1 MQSQQNHNP
10 PAKERPKGH
19 LPPAPAPQRMSRRTR
34 LLLIS
39 AGAVVGAA
47 LLPLLAANLLIS
59 ADWVRDRVA
68 NRIKEQTGRELT
80 VNGTTALLFTPGPHV
95 VITDATFTDPEARAG
110 TTDISVARLVV
121 DVSLLELL
129 SRNVDAERIVLER
142 PVLTVR
148 LGDDG
153 KKAEPKK
160 PRTAKAPNPNPKP
173 RRDVRLKDVRIE
185 DGTVN
190 IVYDEAGKARR
201 IEHIRAN
208 LNLPTLT
215 APFTGSGKFDWKEQT
230 VDFSFELASLADLRE
245 KRPARLLVSLDT
257 KAIAARFDGSLITRP
272 DLSGQGE
279 LSAKA
284 HSIPSLLAWM
294 REKQS
299 AVTGIGDG
307 ELASHVAWKNGEITF
322 SNARFALEHASGQ
335 GQAVVTLRAPRPH
348 IRAALA
354 LDHLDLNPFLAPTP
368 KAARAERK
376 ASASAA
382 SAAPQAGEAPADAQ
396 GAQDWFSKPKSD
408 QGAGAQEAAPGA
420 SAVTPAA
427 ETAVAAPPAVA
438 PAPAAS
444 AAPAAFDADVNLN
457 VRRTRAFH
465 LEIGPS
471 SLGLA
476 FRDGVLN
483 ATLGGM
489 DLYDGHA
496 SGKFV
501 LDASRQVPAF
511 NGDFL
516 LEGVQAKSLLSDAA
530 QVSLLEGRT
539 KLALQLAGAGGNTE
553 EVKSSLVGQGSIA
566 VSDGAIEGVN
576 LTEMIDQLGAGE
588 IPDLR
593 QGPGA
598 KTAFTELGG
607 SFTIKDGIAET
618 NNLTATSPLLK
629 VTAAGTVNLVEST
642 MNLLA
647 NSEIVAGPEGQRG
660 ANDFAGLSVPVRI
673 EGPLDRP
680 TISPEVK
687 QMFADPEKAGKTVN
701 QIGKAIQKKFKGKP
715 VGEAIGR
722 MLGGIKIEQR
732 GGGESGASE
741 PGTDRQSS
749 GKKDTPQAK
758 PNADGGASE
767 QGAEEPADPEIE
779 ELLR

>member
-1 MQSQQNHNP
+1 MQSQQNQNP
-10 PAKERPKGH
+10 PARESPKEP
-19 LPPAPAPQRMSRRTR
+19 LPRRAPQRMSRRTR

-47 LLPLLAANLLIS
+47 LLTLLAANLLIS

-80 VNGTTALLFTPGPHV
+80 VKGTTALLFTPGPHV

-110 TTDISVARLVV
+110 TADISVARLVV
-121 DVSLLELL
+121 DVSLLEIL

-142 PVLTVR
+142 PVVTVR

-153 KKAEPKK
+153 KEAEPKK
-160 PRTAKAPNPNPKP
+160 PKTAKAPNPNPKP

-185 DGTVN
+185 DGTVT
-190 IVYDEAGKARR
+190 IVYDETGKERR
-201 IEHIRAN
+201 IEHITAN

-230 VDFSFELASLADLRE
+230 VDFSFELTSFADLRE
-245 KRPARLLVSLDT
+245 KRPARLLVALDT

-272 DLSGQGE
+272 GLSGQGA

-299 AVTGIGDG
+299 AMTGIGDG
-307 ELASHVAWKNGEITF
+307 ELSSHVAWKDGEIIF
-322 SNARFALEHASGQ
+322 SDSRFALQHASGQ

-348 IRAALA
+348 VRAALA
-354 LDHLDLNPFLAPTP
+354 LDHLDLNPFLAAAP
-368 KAARAERK
+368 KAARAERR
-376 ASASAA
+376 ASAAEA
-382 SAAPQAGEAPADAQ
+382 SAAPQAERSEAGGESDGNWFTKPDA
-396 GAQDWFSKPKSD
+396 AASPE
-408 QGAGAQEAAPGA
+408 AAAQEPAPGA
-420 SAVTPAA
+420 SAGT
-427 ETAVAAPPAVA
+427 AAPE
-438 PAPAAS
+438 AANAS
-444 AAPAAFDADVNLN
+444 PPAAPAAPAQAAAPASFDADVNLN
-457 VRRTRAFH
+457 VRKTRVFH

-496 SGKFV
+496 RGTFA
-501 LDASRQVPAF
+501 LDASRDVPAF
-511 NGDFL
+511 SGDFL

-539 KLALQLAGAGGNTE
+539 KLALQLRGAGGNTE

-618 NNLTATSPLLK
+618 SNLTATSPLLK
-629 VTAAGTVNLVEST
+629 VTAAGTVNLVAST

-647 NSEIVAGPEGQRG
+647 NSEIVAGPEGERG

-722 MLGGIKIEQR
+722 MLGDIKIEQR
-732 GGGESGASE
+732 GGGGSES
-741 PGTDRQSS
+741 GTDRQSS
-749 GKKDTPQAK
+749 GKKETPQAK
-758 PNADGGASE
+758 PNAEGGAPPE

>member
-1 MQSQQNHNP
+1 MQSQQNQKPAQAQANP
-10 PAKERPKGH
+10 K
-19 LPPAPAPQRMSRRTR
+19 PPPQRMSRRTR
-34 LLLIS
+34 LVLIS

-47 LLPLLAANLLIS
+47 LLTLLAVNLLIS

-95 VITDATFTDPEARAG
+95 VITDATFTDPEARSG
-110 TTDISVARLVV
+110 TSDISVARLVV

-142 PVLTVR
+142 PVVTVR

-153 KKAEPKK
+153 KVAELKK
-160 PRTAKAPNPNPKP
+160 PKTAKAPNPNPKP

-190 IVYDEAGKARR
+190 IVYDETGKERR
-201 IEHIRAN
+201 IEHITAN

-230 VDFSFELASLADLRE
+230 VDFSFELTSFADLRE

-322 SNARFALEHASGQ
+322 SNSRFALEHASGQ
-335 GQAVVTLRAPRPH
+335 GQAVVTLKAPRPH

-354 LDHLDLNPFLAPTP
+354 LDHLDLNPFLASAP
-368 KAARAERK
+368 KVVRAERK
-376 ASASAA
+376 ASASGAN
-382 SAAPQAGEAPADAQ
+382 AAPQAGEPTDTQ

-408 QGAGAQEAAPGA
+408 QGTGAQETAPGA
-420 SAVTPAA
+420 SAVTPAP
-427 ETAVAAPPAVA
+427 ETAVAAPPAATVA

-457 VRRTRAFH
+457 VRKTRIFH

-496 SGKFV
+496 RGKFV

-642 MNLLA
+642 MNLMA
-647 NSEIVAGPEGQRG
+647 NTEIVAGPEGQRG

-722 MLGGIKIEQR
+722 MLGDIKIEQR

-749 GKKDTPQAK
+749 GKKDAPQAK

-767 QGAEEPADPEIE
+767 QGAEEPADPEIDN
-779 ELLR
+779 LLR